1 MAVNVAFGR
10 RLEGMD
16 DGTGEM
22 RQAMRD
28 ELTRGCGPWE
38 AAGANLIDKII
49 HPADTRKEI
58 IQALRRARGAS
69 GEQGRSRR
77 LLAGWPRMF

>member
-1 MAVNVAFGR
+1 MSVEKYR
-10 RLEGMD
+10 KILSL
-16 DGTGEM
+16 T
-22 RQAMRD
+22 AM
-28 ELTRGCGPWE
+28 GCGPWE

-58 IQALRRARGAS
+58 IQALGRARGAS